1 MFYPMR
7 ADLDKIAP
15 KKEIATTEFLKGT
28 IGFSGGGSNCIDCTP
43 EFKYNTKG
51 TLFAHPCTPGLVLRG
66 IPYEH
71 HYDNSP
77 MQEAKST
84 LVVKLVVSAA
94 TIIVWPAENVHSAYI
109 KVVIIKIKPNRYN
122 IWLYSISSW
131 FSEGYL
137 TLKQTSY

>member
-1 MFYPMR
+1 ME
-7 ADLDKIAP
+7 ADLIVLVAP
-15 KKEIATTEFLKGT
+15 LNLSIIPKEHYLHIHLHLGWFYGASLIITT
-28 IGFSGGGSNCIDCTP
+28 
-43 EFKYNTKG
+43 
-51 TLFAHPCTPGLVLRG
+51 
-66 IPYEH
+66 YEH

-122 IWLYSISSW
+122 IWLYGCI
-131 FSEGYL
+131 L
-137 TLKQTSY
+137 LVLLLLLMMVQTVVLLLFLQASVT